1 MNKSILN
8 PNTDIPMYKQ
18 LSHILLRKIEEGVY
32 APGSKLPSESEMIK
46 TYGVSRIT
54 VRSAIGELIE
64 DGVLNS
70 IKGKGSFV
78 ATPKALYTADDHY
91 GFTRSC
97 QIAGKIATTRVI
109 NKDLVYPPAS
119 IASFLNVPPTEKIIM
134 IQRLRYVDGQE
145 LLIETN
151 HYPMSF
157 SFLLNED
164 LDASL
169 FDLLGQKYNIT
180 VSRSIRTLEACMPT
194 EDEARI
200 LNISMDTPL
209 LLFKDKHLNRQ
220 EEPLFVSKQVYCSEK
235 LKFYL

>member
-1 MNKSILN
+1 MAEHILN

-18 LSHILLRKIEEGVY
+18 LSEILLDKINNGIFK
-32 APGSKLPSESEMIK
+32 PGSKLPSESEMIK

-54 VRSAIGELIE
+54 IRSAIAELTE

-70 IKGKGSFV
+70 IKGKGTFV
-78 ATPKALYTADDHY
+78 ATPKSLYTADDHY

-97 QIAGKIATTRVI
+97 QIAGKKAATRVI

-119 IASFLNVPPTEKIIM
+119 VAGFLNIPTTEKIIM
-134 IQRLRYVDGQE
+134 IQRLRYVDGSE
-145 LLIETN
+145 ILIETN

-157 SFLLNED
+157 SFLLNEN
-164 LDASL
+164 LDSSL
-169 FDLLGQKYNIT
+169 FDLLGEKYDIT

-194 EDEARI
+194 EEEARI
-200 LNISMDTPL
+200 LHISMETPL
-209 LLFKDKHLNRQ
+209 LLFKDRHLDRNDR
-220 EEPLFVSKQVYCSEK
+220 PLFTSKQVYCSER